1 MNARKAETKAW
12 AHKHQT
18 QSQELHSSPYH
29 LNSVIKFASC
39 QCVIRFGFSRLSKIK
54 RDKIIRVQENLHAN
68 KNVCSNNTPVVLYLA
83 HVSLTAFSIYSTDDR
98 CFCMWRNFIRE
109 RSDSFFFRCS
119 FCSGEWWCSCCE
131 QIKPNNLRHTC
142 IASQRQHSTWSGQTI
157 SENSD
162 QVENLIWESHQQIR
176 TFSIVWSLDIWSAS
190 VDRKKETGKQCNLLF
205 AAFSIPFFVCAV
217 FAFVRGFH
225 FNQYNNFYYDFDS
238 QFSE

>member
-142 IASQRQHSTWSGQTI
+142 IASQRQHST
-157 SENSD
+157 
-162 QVENLIWESHQQIR
+162 
-176 TFSIVWSLDIWSAS
+176 
-190 VDRKKETGKQCNLLF
+190 
-205 AAFSIPFFVCAV
+205 
-217 FAFVRGFH
+217 
-225 FNQYNNFYYDFDS
+225 
-238 QFSE
+238 